1 MKRFKYI
8 LPAALLGISM
18 VACDDD
24 DTYEMLDGMDMIVRT
39 QTISEGESV
48 RAAFTSTMTIAYN
61 NLVGIAEGVPVTL
74 NGQLVKLAVNP
85 ENGMELVL
93 TLPEMTDFTEYTLEI
108 PAGAIFIKDRPDT
121 KAPAKTIKF
130 NTNAGINA
138 EWLDKNLTNPNAT
151 AEAKKVFQYLLDNY
165 GKTQLSGCMS
175 DEAWGT
181 RYVDFITSESGHT
194 PAVLGFDYGHLAS
207 SPANWIDYGD
217 ITPVKT
223 AWDNG
228 SIPAISWH
236 WNVPTEEQHILSTIW
251 EGNMVIDNWDALQ
264 LTPDMTKKVKDDEGN
279 EVEIPVFDD
288 LASGQCI
295 LVKVK
300 DLDTSRAQG
309 SLKSLADGWPA
320 LAGEGHTGYEN
331 GTEYFDI
338 RDNYSLITNRSIVD
352 DIKANGFIVSGQGYT
367 VTGVYITDGNPLLG
381 YNADRTFSPTKAVM
395 EGTWENEVINK
406 DIKKL
411 AGYLKLIQDAKI
423 PVLWRP
429 LHEAAGD
436 YSNGAWFWWGND
448 SVQATQ
454 GLWKYLR
461 NKLEK
466 EYGINNLIWVW
477 NVQTTD
483 GGNLASVEQC
493 REAYPGDDMVDIVG
507 ADLYIEGDNLYGL
520 DPDKDW
526 NKEATDRTAQF
537 DLVNN
542 TVKFK
547 KMVVLAECGNLLLPD
562 VADKY
567 NALWGFFMQWYD
579 MKDGEMGFHTYH
591 GADVWKTVM
600 ESPLVRNQGD
610 FNAK

>member
-8 LPAALLGISM
+8 LPAALLGVSM

-39 QTISEGESV
+39 QTIAEGESV
-48 RAAFTSTMTIAYN
+48 RAAFTPTMTIAYN
-61 NLVGIAEGVPVTL
+61 NLIGIAEGVNVTL
-74 NGQLVKLAVNP
+74 NGQLVTLAVNP
-85 ENGMELVL
+85 ENGMELIL
-93 TLPEMTDFTEYTLEI
+93 TLPAMTDFTEYTLEI
-108 PAGAIFIKDRPDT
+108 PEGAVFIKDRPES
-121 KAPAKTIKF
+121 KCAAKTVKF
-130 NTNAGINA
+130 NTNAGINP

-151 AEAKKVFQYLLDNY
+151 PEAKKVFQYLLDNY

-181 RYVDFITSESGHT
+181 KYVDFISSQSGYT
-194 PAVLGFDYGHLAS
+194 PAVLGFDYGHLYA

-217 ITPVKT
+217 ITPVQT
-223 AWDNG
+223 AWNNG
-228 SIPAISWH
+228 SIPEIQWH
-236 WNVPTEEQHILSTIW
+236 WNVPTEKQNILSTIW

-264 LTPDMTKKVKDDEGN
+264 LTPDMKKTVTDEEGN
-279 EVEIPVFDD
+279 TSEINVFDD

-300 DLDTSRAQG
+300 DIDTSRAQG
-309 SLKSLADGWPA
+309 SLKSLSSGWPA
-320 LAGEGHTGYEN
+320 LGPAGTTGYEN

-352 DIKANGFIVSGQGYT
+352 DIKTNGFVVSGQGYT
-367 VTGVYITDGNPLLG
+367 VTGVYITDGDPRLG
-381 YNADRTFSPTKAVM
+381 FNANRSFSPTQAVID
-395 EGTWENEVINK
+395 GTWENEIINK

-411 AGYLKLIQDAKI
+411 AGYLKRIQEANI

-448 SVQATQ
+448 SVQATK

-461 NKLEK
+461 NKLEN

-483 GGNLASVEQC
+483 GGNLASVEKC
-493 REAYPGDDMVDIVG
+493 REAYPGDDLVDIIG
-507 ADLYIEGDNLYGL
+507 ADLYLEGENLYGL
-520 DPDKDW
+520 DPTLEFDP
-526 NKEATDRTAQF
+526 EATNQTRQF

-542 TVKFK
+542 TAKFK
-547 KMVVLAECGNLLLPD
+547 KMVVLAECGNLLMPD
-562 VADKY
+562 VAKKY
-567 NALWGFFMQWYD
+567 NALWGYFMQWYD

-591 GADVWKTVM
+591 DATVWKQVM
-600 ESPLVRNQGD
+600 ESPNVLNQGD
-610 FNAK
+610 FNVK